1 MLYWKAQYRWI
12 LFFSYSGKFPDKSEG
27 LPTGNRNDPRD
38 NETSSDPSLEESR
51 KTTDLF
57 VDIKQ
62 SNSPPTSKTESCSS
76 LDSTDQNQDEEYLSA
91 DFQNISLNAGNF
103 TLFWLLSIPCLF

>member
-12 LFFSYSGKFPDKSEG
+12 LFFSYSGKCPDKSEG

-91 DFQNISLNAGNF
+91 DFQDISLNAGNF